1 VKPSEEHDF
10 ICPTCGYDVPTMEC
24 PDCLRQVPVTPHGL
38 FRVHPTTGPNCLR
51 SSTLAPVPDD
61 LDPRVT
67 ATELVTFQLDGE
79 THQLRLSSANAHRLR
94 DAYRPYVAAGRGL
107 DRRRS
112 RHALVVA

>member
-1 VKPSEEHDF
+1 MAPSAPHSLT
-10 ICPTCGYDVPTMEC
+10 CPTCGQDVPAVEC
-24 PDCLRQVPVTPHGL
+24 PDCGEIVAVTPHGL
-38 FRVHPTTGPNCLR
+38 FRAHPTTGPRCLR

-79 THQLRLSSANAHRLR
+79 THQLRLSTANANRLR
-94 DAYRPYVAAGRGL
+94 KAYQPYVAAGRGL

-112 RHALVVA
+112 RHALIVA